1 MTFDDFC
8 MRSRSATPHRN
19 QTRRRSGESMFPTKE
34 SLAQSKILH
43 KLAAELRGK
52 FLNGSAWI
60 ETLLGD
66 ILATYFCRDSERRGL
81 FFSEVANDMRLSSKA
96 TLLDKILQRE
106 FPQLLKAYPR
116 LKKRLDSLRGFR

>member
-43 KLAAELRGK
+43 KLARRASREVSQQKRVDRDAAWRYSSEL
-52 FLNGSAWI
+52 L
-60 ETLLGD
+60 
-66 ILATYFCRDSERRGL
+66 
-81 FFSEVANDMRLSSKA
+81 
-96 TLLDKILQRE
+96 LQRCE
-106 FPQLLKAYPR
+106 SPGLIFRSGERHAVVNEGRITRK
-116 LKKRLDSLRGFR
+116 DSTEIGRAHV